1 MGAALK
7 IEPSISSMP
16 ASPSA
21 NGAPRAAIRVVG
33 RDELTDDELE
43 VLDFRCQG
51 LQARVDLD
59 AMRIEALLCDC
70 QQPALT
76 DIQ

>member
-16 ASPSA
+16 ASPTV
-21 NGAPRAAIRVVG
+21 NTTPRAAIRVVG
-33 RDELTDDELE
+33 PSELTEDELE
-43 VLDFRCQG
+43 VLEFRCLG

-59 AMRIEALLCDC
+59 AMRTEE
-70 QQPALT
+70 LT
-76 DIQ
+76 RN